1 MNNLKYPIGF
11 FIQKLSRSVIE
22 VTKLIVFL
30 GAEVFMVFPIVQ
42 RFHVNLL
49 ELIETVKGPNNI
61 PKLVLIDS
69 RKVDLIIQI
78 MSSLSNIK
86 ELLRYFI
93 LLSQSFNSP
102 ISVIVIEFS
111 YNIVDLFFILLSCV

>member
-1 MNNLKYPIGF
+1 MNNLKYPIGL

-22 VTKLIVFL
+22 VTKLEMFL
-30 GAEVFMVFPIVQ
+30 GAEVFMVFPIVE

-49 ELIETVKGPNNI
+49 ELIQTVKSPNNI
-61 PKLVLIDS
+61 SKLVLIDS

-86 ELLRYFI
+86 KLLRYFI

-111 YNIVDLFFILLSCV
+111 YNIVDFFFILLSCV